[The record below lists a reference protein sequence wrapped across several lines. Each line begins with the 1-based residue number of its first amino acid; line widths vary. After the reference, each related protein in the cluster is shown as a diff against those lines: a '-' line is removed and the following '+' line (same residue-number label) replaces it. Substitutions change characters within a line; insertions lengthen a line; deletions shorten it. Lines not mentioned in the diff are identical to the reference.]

1 MRLTLTSTLA
11 TAALAFPQL
20 APSYARAQPAPAPS
34 AASVDAI
41 HDGKAEVNGVLYHYL
56 LAKGRG
62 DPVVLL
68 HGWGSTS
75 YMWRYVMPQ
84 LVARGYTV
92 LAPDLRGLGDT
103 TKPATGYDKA
113 TVAGDIRALVAKLG
127 LGTRVNIVGHDLGG
141 MVAYAYAA
149 QNPDEVRSLAI
160 LDVPLPGI
168 EPWDEITRSPRTW
181 HFRFFDVRDV
191 PEMLIA
197 GKERQ
202 FLSWFHNS
210 EAVNA
215 RAFTNEVEDIY
226 ARAYGTPGALRAGFE
241 YYRAFPEDAKANA
254 EFSKRKLS
262 MPVLGI
268 GGTGSFAPMIGEHLR
283 HVATDVRAVEI
294 KDSGHWVAEEQPDAV
309 ASALLEFLPPPE

>member
-11 TAALAFPQL
+11 AAALAFPQL

-34 AASVDAI
+34 ASVDAI
-41 HDGKAEVNGVLYHYL
+41 HDGKAEVNGILYHYL

-103 TKPATGYDKA
+103 TKPAMGYDKA

-149 QNPDEVRSLAI
+149 QNPDEVRPWRSSTFRCQASSPGTRLQDPHA
-160 LDVPLPGI
+160 PGI
-168 EPWDEITRSPRTW
+168 SGFSMSATSPRC
-181 HFRFFDVRDV
+181 
-191 PEMLIA
+191 
-197 GKERQ
+197 
-202 FLSWFHNS
+202 
-210 EAVNA
+210 
-215 RAFTNEVEDIY
+215 
-226 ARAYGTPGALRAGFE
+226 
-241 YYRAFPEDAKANA
+241 
-254 EFSKRKLS
+254 
-262 MPVLGI
+262 
-268 GGTGSFAPMIGEHLR
+268 
-283 HVATDVRAVEI
+283 
-294 KDSGHWVAEEQPDAV
+294 
-309 ASALLEFLPPPE
+309 

>member
-1 MRLTLTSTLA
+1 MRFTLTSTFA
-11 TAALAFPQL
+11 AAALAFPQL
-20 APSYARAQPAPAPS
+20 APSYAHAQPAPAPS
-34 AASVDAI
+34 AASMSEI
-41 HDGKAEVNGVLYHYL
+41 HDGKAEVNGVIYHYL

-62 DPVVLL
+62 DPVVVLL
-68 HGWGSTS
+68 HGWASTA
-75 YMWRYVMPQ
+75 YMWRFVMPQ
-84 LVARGYTV
+84 LAARGYTV

-113 TVAGDIRALVAKLG
+113 TVAGDIRALVAKLA

-160 LDVPLPGI
+160 LDVPLAGI
-168 EPWDEITRSPRTW
+168 APWDEITRSPRTW

-215 RAFTNEVEDIY
+215 STFTNEVEDIY
-226 ARAYGTPGALRAGFE
+226 ARAYSTPGALRAGFE
-241 YYRAFPEDAKANA
+241 VLSSIPRRRESKCRILETEALHAGARNWRGGELRPAHRRAP
-254 EFSKRKLS
+254 
-262 MPVLGI
+262 
-268 GGTGSFAPMIGEHLR
+268 APRR
-283 HVATDVRAVEI
+283 HRR
-294 KDSGHWVAEEQPDAV
+294 PCR
-309 ASALLEFLPPPE
+309 

>member
-11 TAALAFPQL
+11 AAALAFLQL
-20 APSYARAQPAPAPS
+20 APSYARAQPAPTPS

-84 LVARGYTV
+84 LIARGYTV

-103 TKPATGYDKA
+103 SKPATGYDKA
-113 TVAGDIRALVAKLG
+113 NIAEDIHALVVKLN
-127 LGTRVNIVGHDLGG
+127 LGPQVNIVGHDMGG

-149 QNPDEVRSLAI
+149 QHRDEVRTLAI

-168 EPWDEITRSPRTW
+168 EPWDQLVQTPRTW
-181 HFRFFDVRDV
+181 HFRFYSVQDV

-197 GKERQ
+197 GRELEYLK
-202 FLSWFHNS
+202 WFHN
-210 EAVNA
+210 
-215 RAFTNEVEDIY
+215 
-226 ARAYGTPGALRAGFE
+226 
-241 YYRAFPEDAKANA
+241 
-254 EFSKRKLS
+254 
-262 MPVLGI
+262 
-268 GGTGSFAPMIGEHLR
+268 
-283 HVATDVRAVEI
+283 
-294 KDSGHWVAEEQPDAV
+294 
-309 ASALLEFLPPPE
+309 

>member
-11 TAALAFPQL
+11 AAALAFPQL
-20 APSYARAQPAPAPS
+20 APSYVHAQPAPPPS
-34 AASVDAI
+34 AESIAAI

-56 LAKGRG
+56 LAKGHG

-75 YMWRYVMPQ
+75 YMWRFVMPQ
-84 LVARGYTV
+84 LAARGYTV

-103 TKPATGYDKA
+103 AKPATGYDKA

-127 LGTRVNIVGHDLGG
+127 LGTRVNLVGHDMGG
-141 MVAYAYAA
+141 MVSYAYAA

-168 EPWDEITRSPRTW
+168 EPWDEITRSQRTW
-181 HFRFFDVRDV
+181 HFRFYGVRDL

-202 FLSWFHNS
+202 FLCWFHNS
-210 EAVNA
+210 EAVNS
-215 RAFTNEVEDIY
+215 RAFTNEVEDVY
-226 ARAYGTPGALRAGFE
+226 ARAYSTPGALRAGFE
-241 YYRAFPEDAKANA
+241 YYRAFAEDVKANA

-268 GGTGSFAPMIGEHLR
+268 GGTGSFGPIIGEHLR
-283 HVATDVRAVEI
+283 HVATNVRAVEI
-294 KDSGHWVAEEQPDAV
+294 TDSGHWVAEEQPDAV